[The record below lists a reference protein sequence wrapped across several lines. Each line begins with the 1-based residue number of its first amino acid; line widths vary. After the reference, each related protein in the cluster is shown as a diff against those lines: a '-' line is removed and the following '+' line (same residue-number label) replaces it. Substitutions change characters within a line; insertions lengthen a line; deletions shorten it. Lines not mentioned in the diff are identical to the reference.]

1 MREILFRA
9 KAINRDTDREYRT
22 NYKNGDWVY
31 GLITKPYNEEYDF
44 PAEMRNTDGVTS
56 IEVDYKTIGQ
66 FTGLTDKNGTKI
78 FEGDILQGDEYPYCS
93 DGDYNYYAEVV
104 WFDDGCC
111 GFGLCTHK
119 NPKSVV
125 RGISDGNCEWFEDFD
140 SDNWSV
146 VGNIYDNPEL
156 IGEDGEQNG

>member
-1 MREILFRA
+1 MSREILFRG
-9 KAINRDTDREYRT
+9 KGLETG
-22 NYKNGDWVY
+22 KWLY
-31 GLITKPYNEEYDF
+31 GSFIKTPNHAHISTSGEAF
-44 PAEMRNTDGVTS
+44 PAKVEP
-56 IEVDYKTIGQ
+56 KTISQ
-66 FTGLTDKNGTKI
+66 YTGLTDKNGTKI

-119 NPKSVV
+119 NPKSAV

-140 SDNWSV
+140 SNNWSV

-156 IGEDGEQNG
+156 IEE